1 MKQPV
6 IYWTSRALRVR
17 DNPALALAQHLAI
30 KQERPLKVVFVVYPH
45 FPYANVRNM
54 HFLLEGLKEMQSK
67 LHALNIPLECVLSD
81 PVSYFKS
88 IINTI
93 GVCVMD
99 HHVLKPTLNVQNQ
112 VIELCRDASID
123 THVVSVATVVPV
135 EIASPKLEFAAKTFR
150 PKIMKIYRDWLDETD
165 PIEPHPFNDSL
176 SLPSVINIDQ
186 IINAHPYWKQLKKS
200 SLVSGENAAY
210 NQLEKFIKYGL
221 ERYDMRNEISA
232 QAQSYLSAYLHFGMI
247 SPKVMVRAVEASQSP
262 QASLFVEEAMV
273 RRELAENY
281 CHYNKSYDSIEGA
294 WPWAQTTLND
304 HLHDDREYEYN
315 LETFENALTHD
326 DLWNHC
332 MTTMKESGY
341 LHSYLRM
348 YWAKMVLY
356 WSKTPSD
363 AIRILIHLNDTY
375 FLDGRDPNGYTG
387 IMWSVAGVHDRPW
400 FNRPVTG
407 LIRAMGKEGTLK
419 KTKIRL

>member
-1 MKQPV
+1 MKKPV
-6 IYWTSRALRVR
+6 VYWTSRAIRVR
-17 DNPALALAQHLAI
+17 DNPSLSLAQHLALI
-30 KQERPLKVVFVVYPH
+30 DNRPLKVVFVVYPH
-45 FPYANVRNM
+45 FPNANVRNM

-67 LHALNIPLECVLSD
+67 LHQLNIPLECVLSY
-81 PVSYFKS
+81 PVEYFKS
-88 IINTI
+88 NIESI
-93 GVCVMD
+93 GICVMD
-99 HHVLKPTLNVQNQ
+99 HHVLKPVLNVQKQ
-112 VIELCRDASID
+112 VIKLFNDVNVS

-150 PKIMKIYRDWLDETD
+150 PKIMKQYREWLDET
-165 PIEPHPFNDSL
+165 EAVVNHPHNHEISFPK
-176 SLPSVINIDQ
+176 IIDVDE
-186 IINAHPYWKQLKKS
+186 IIKSHPHWKQLKLS
-200 SLVSGENAAY
+200 SLIPGEDAAY
-210 NQLEKFIKYGL
+210 EQLHKFIKHDL
-221 ERYDMRNEISA
+221 DRYDMRNEVTA
-232 QAQSYLSAYLHFGMI
+232 HAQSYLSAYLHFGMI
-247 SPKVMVRAVEASQSP
+247 SPKVMIRSVESSQSP

-281 CHYNKSYDSIEGA
+281 CHYNKNYDSLEGA

-304 HLHDDREYEYN
+304 HLHDQREYEYD
-315 LETFENALTHD
+315 LETFESAQTHD
-326 DLWNHC
+326 QLWNHC
-332 MTTMKESGY
+332 MITMKETGY

-356 WSKTPSD
+356 WTKSPHE
-363 AIRILIHLNDTY
+363 AIKILIHLNDTY